1 MKEKGIIP
9 IHIGNKTF
17 MSFDEAII
25 IKNGIKKIAK
35 KGNTNPS
42 IKEKSIDIEFNLRP
56 KICKVLNPL
65 NDCLVK
71 KLNIKILGI
80 FIFLFGCC

>member
-1 MKEKGIIP
+1 
-9 IHIGNKTF
+9 
-17 MSFDEAII
+17 MSLDNATI
-25 IKNGIKKIAK
+25 IKNGIKRIIK
-35 KGNTNPS
+35 KGNTIPS

-71 KLNIKILGI
+71 KLNIKTLGI
-80 FIFLFGCC
+80 FISLYFD